1 MVSLRRKK
9 KKVKMKVELIQPFH
23 ASNVRLFGKAYMSQ
37 LTLPIVAALTPPSIE
52 VVIKD
57 ENIEPINFNNH
68 VDLVG
73 ITALTPTATRAY
85 EIADEYRRR
94 GVPVV
99 LGGIHPSLM
108 PDEAI
113 KHADTVL
120 IGEAEGIWQE
130 MLDDFQAGKLKKFY
144 QSSEKPSLASLPLPR
159 RDLTNNGAYVNI
171 PKVET
176 SRGCPFNCSFCSTTV
191 FFGKKIRYRPV
202 EDVVRELK
210 AIKPKFVF
218 FTDNNIVGNHKYAKE
233 LFRAL
238 IPLKIKWLS
247 QGSLNFVRDE
257 ELLRLAQK
265 SGCVG
270 MLIGFESLS
279 QEAIHGVGKAVNRV
293 EEYGKAINK
302 LHRHRIGTIGCF
314 VFGFDEDD
322 EGLFKR
328 TAKFVSKYNVDTAQF
343 TLLTPFPGTVLREQ
357 MEKERRILHNNW
369 QKYDSTTLVFQ
380 PKILPPGEFR
390 KRFDWACW
398 KVYSW
403 PSIIMR
409 LLKSIPYMRSLYR
422 AFVFLQINTVYRK
435 LFLVSLQEQ
444 DSLN

>member
-1 MVSLRRKK
+1 MQEKL
-9 KKVKMKVELIQPFH
+9 KVKLIQPYH
-23 ASNVRLFGKAYMSQ
+23 PSNVRLFGKAYMSQ
-37 LTLPIVAALTPPSIE
+37 LTLPIVAALTPSSIE
-52 VVIKD
+52 VTIKD
-57 ENIEPINFNNH
+57 ENVEPINFDNH

-94 GVPVV
+94 GVTVV
-99 LGGIHPSLM
+99 LGGIHPSLV

-113 KHADTVL
+113 GHADAVL
-120 IGEAEGIWQE
+120 VGEAEGVWQE
-130 MLDDFQAGKLKKFY
+130 MLSDFQTGKLKKFY
-144 QSSEKPSLASLPLPR
+144 QSSEKPSLIDLPLPR
-159 RDLTNNGAYVNI
+159 RDLANNGAYVNI

-202 EDVVRELK
+202 EDVVKELK
-210 AIKPKFVF
+210 AVKPKFVF

-238 IPLKIKWLS
+238 IPLRIKWLS

-279 QEAIHGVGKAVNRV
+279 QEAIHGAGKAVVNRV
-293 EEYGKAINK
+293 EEYTKAIKK

-328 TAKFVSKYNVDTAQF
+328 TAKFVKRYNVDTAQF
-343 TLLTPFPGTVLREQ
+343 TLLTPFPGTTLREQ
-357 MEKERRILHNNW
+357 MEKEGRIFHNNW

-380 PKILPPGEFR
+380 PKIMPPKEFR

-403 PSIIMR
+403 PSIIIR
-409 LLKSIPYMRSLYR
+409 LLKSVPYMRSLYR
-422 AFVFLQINTVYRK
+422 PFVFLQINAVYRK
-435 LFLVSLQEQ
+435 LFQVSLQEQ
-444 DSLN
+444 DPLS